1 MFKSIWEDIKREFSY
16 GNMVSRLV
24 IINVM
29 VFLAINLV
37 WVILQIANGYI
48 TPPLYHDILSFFAIP
63 SDWLQLLIHP
73 WSVITSMFLHEGFF
87 HLLFN
92 MLMLY
97 WFGRILGDFLG
108 DHRVLPLYLMAGLSG
123 NIVYF
128 ISANLAGYATGGGIA
143 FGASGAVMGV
153 VIATAVL
160 SPDFEMRLLLFG
172 NVKIKYIAAVL
183 LLIDIIGIGG
193 MSNTGGHYAHLGGA
207 LFGWFFIYKLQRGDD
222 WSAPVNKVIG
232 VIHSFFLRLG
242 QQRDGAQRKGP
253 RMGYRNPNAP
263 TGNRTTGSRDTT
275 TTNTRR
281 RDGNTGSSANGLSHE
296 ERVDAILE
304 KIKQSGYENLTEDEK
319 KFLFNASKK

>member
-29 VFLAINLV
+29 VFLVINLV
-37 WVILQIANGYI
+37 WVILQIANGYV

-108 DHRVLPLYLMAGLSG
+108 DHRLLPLYLLAGLSG
-123 NIVYF
+123 NIIYF
-128 ISANLAGYATGGGIA
+128 ISANLAGYTTGDGIA

-183 LLIDIIGIGG
+183 LAIDIIGIGG
-193 MSNTGGHYAHLGGA
+193 MNNTGGHYAHLGGA
-207 LFGWFFIYKLQRGDD
+207 LFGWFFIYKLQQGDD
-222 WSAPVNKVIG
+222 WSAPVNKLLGKIQ
-232 VIHSFFLRLG
+232 SFFLRLA
-242 QQRDGAQRKGP
+242 QPRSGAQRKGP
-253 RMGYRNPNAP
+253 RVAYRNPN
-263 TGNRTTGSRDTT
+263 TSTT
-275 TTNTRR
+275 TRTANRRDNTGAARR
-281 RDGNTGSSANGLSHE
+281 RQDTDVATGLSHE

-304 KIKQSGYENLTEDEK
+304 KIKQSGYDNLTEDEK